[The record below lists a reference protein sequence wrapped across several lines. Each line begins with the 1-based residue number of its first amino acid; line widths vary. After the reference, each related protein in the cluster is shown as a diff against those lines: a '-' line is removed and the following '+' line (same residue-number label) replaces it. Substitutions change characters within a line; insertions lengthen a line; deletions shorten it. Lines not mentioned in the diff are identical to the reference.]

1 MSRKTHPAVLVIAIL
16 HFIFGVIGLCGFA
29 AGTAQVSGLV
39 PQFGGAPQ
47 GKGAEKME
55 RLQKRLQEA
64 MEQAPGQKVFQL
76 VSLGVNFTLSVMLIV
91 AGIGLLQMRSWARW
105 LSVVYAV
112 VDLVYLA
119 ATVVFYFVVTQPA
132 MEGVRQE
139 LENIDPGMAQ
149 LFQTIFAVGSVVAP
163 LVTLIYPTVV
173 LIIMLLPG
181 VGRAF
186 HGPPPEREPG
196 DEDRPDYYDDRY
208 ER

>member
-16 HFIFGVIGLCGFA
+16 HFLFGVIGLCGFT
-29 AGTAQVSGLV
+29 AGAAQVSGLV
-39 PQFGGAPQ
+39 PQFSGAPQ
-47 GKGAEKME
+47 GKGAEKIE
-55 RLQKRLQEA
+55 RVQKRLQEA
-64 MEQAPGQKVFQL
+64 LEQAPGQKVLQL
-76 VSLGVNFTLSVMLIV
+76 VSLGVSFTLSVILIIG
-91 AGIGLLQMRSWARW
+91 GIGLLQMRSWARW

-132 MEGVRQE
+132 LEGVRQE

-149 LFQTIFAVGSVVAP
+149 LFQLAFTVGSVLGP
-163 LVTLIYPTVV
+163 LITLIYPTTV

-186 HGPPPEREPG
+186 HAIPPEAKAGE
-196 DEDRPDYYDDRY
+196 EYRPDYYDDRY